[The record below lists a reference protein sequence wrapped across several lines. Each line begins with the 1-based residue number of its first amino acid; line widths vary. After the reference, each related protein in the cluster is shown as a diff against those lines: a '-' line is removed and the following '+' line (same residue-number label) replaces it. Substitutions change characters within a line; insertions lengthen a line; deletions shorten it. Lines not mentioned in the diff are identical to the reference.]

1 MAKRENFNEAV
12 QSEFDENVISINRSA
27 KVVKGGKNF
36 SFGALVVVGDHNGR
50 VGYGYGKANEVSDAI
65 RKGGEA
71 ARRNLVTVPMNG
83 QTLPHE
89 IEVKFG
95 GARVLLRPA
104 SSGTGLIAGGAVRA
118 ILELAGVKDVLA
130 KSLGAANAANV
141 AKATFKAISQ
151 LSSREEVYARRGI
164 ALPQAAQVANCM
176 NSAPTPV
183 RGSGA
188 SGSGAA
194 TVPVSAR
201 RPVAE
206 RRGRSPAAVRRCVRS
221 SRADRFRCSVVC
233 RSVASTARIMSNIS
247 WSI

>member
-1 MAKRENFNEAV
+1 MAKREIINEAAA
-12 QSEFDENVISINRSA
+12 SEFDESVIAINRSA

-71 ARRNLVTVPMNG
+71 ARRNLVKVPMNG

-104 SSGTGLIAGGAVRA
+104 SAGTGLIAGGAVRA

-130 KSLGAANAANV
+130 KSLGASNAANV
-141 AKATFKAISQ
+141 AKATFKAIEG
-151 LSSREEVYARRGI
+151 LTTREAAYARRGI
-164 ALPQAAQVANCM
+164 AVK
-176 NSAPTPV
+176 SA
-183 RGSGA
+183 
-188 SGSGAA
+188 
-194 TVPVSAR
+194 
-201 RPVAE
+201 
-206 RRGRSPAAVRRCVRS
+206 
-221 SRADRFRCSVVC
+221 D
-233 RSVASTARIMSNIS
+233 NN
-247 WSI
+247 

>member
-1 MAKRENFNEAV
+1 MAKRENFSEPV
-12 QSEFDENVISINRSA
+12 QSEFDESVISINRSA

-36 SFGALVVVGDHNGR
+36 SFGALVVVGDRNGR

-71 ARRNLVTVPMNG
+71 ARRSLMKVPMHG
-83 QTLPHE
+83 DTLPHE

-141 AKATFKAISQ
+141 AKATFKALSQ
-151 LSSREEVYARRGI
+151 LSTREEVY
-164 ALPQAAQVANCM
+164 
-176 NSAPTPV
+176 
-183 RGSGA
+183 
-188 SGSGAA
+188 
-194 TVPVSAR
+194 
-201 RPVAE
+201 E
-206 RRGRSPAAVRRCVRS
+206 RRGLELPKAAPAAE
-221 SRADRFRCSVVC
+221 
-233 RSVASTARIMSNIS
+233 TN
-247 WSI
+247 